1 MATFKDMEDSLKSF
15 MIQEQS
21 DAHNVRT
28 ANIAKYNNIKIWVDI
43 TKYQQPHFFVRI
55 SISEAVFTINDCTKL
70 NGGLGYEER
79 FVYKWFGRI
88 GNKDKLAELWKTAQ
102 LERQDSTDKKDSS
115 ADLEG

>member
-1 MATFKDMEDSLKSF
+1 MATFKDLEDSLKNF

-28 ANIAKYNNIKIWVDI
+28 ANIAKYNNIKIWVDMA
-43 TKYQQPHFFVRI
+43 KYQQPHFFVRI

-88 GNKDKLAELWKTAQ
+88 GNKDKLNELWKTAQ
-102 LERQDSTDKKDSS
+102 LERKDTSNNTEPEQE
-115 ADLEG
+115 D